1 MIIIAL
7 LNEKWNKVL
16 TSRKKYSRSD
26 PSNSPFNMQQ
36 FRKPVTGVGRAGIVA
51 IGLFDAFLAPVYDAI
66 AWNEEAVR
74 RFTV

>member
-1 MIIIAL
+1 
-7 LNEKWNKVL
+7 
-16 TSRKKYSRSD
+16 
-26 PSNSPFNMQQ
+26 MQQ
-36 FRKPVTGVGRAGIVA
+36 FRKPATGVARAGIVA